1 AEVQPQPADDL
12 TIDALG
18 ERCDAESEYSGRA
31 VDRWI
36 CGRRE
41 WKLLA
46 VKRGT
51 PFDDLDEFRFAYHI
65 AAARR
70 LDASITTSDQDDAAH
85 GRINAVVNAE
95 RQRRAALGQATL
107 DAERRAD
114 SLSALAAQLGAIV
127 REQPPA
133 PITSPYSP
141 PASAQITCTRW
152 QN

>member
-1 AEVQPQPADDL
+1 SE
-12 TIDALG
+12 ALA
-18 ERCDAESEYSGRA
+18 ERCDAESEYSGRE

-41 WKLLA
+41 WKLLTA
-46 VKRGT
+46 KRGT

-65 AAARR
+65 AATRR
-70 LDASITTSDQDDAAH
+70 LEAGMTTPEQDDAAH
-85 GRINAVVNAE
+85 GRINEAANAE
-95 RQRRAALGQATL
+95 RQRRTDLGEAAL
-107 DAERRAD
+107 DAKRRAD
-114 SLSALAAQLGAIV
+114 SLPALAEQLGASV

-133 PITSPYSP
+133 PIPSPYSP